1 MTSILQIYL
10 VIPCLLMCFSF
21 SFSNPSKDR
30 SPHSIKVNGVD
41 ATTTDDL
48 FKFVTQNFSPKL
60 KNKASSTKSHHQTSS
75 RSEKEKS
82 KKHHREKRFI
92 WITKEKRIVLPP
104 GTQLVLTPTLGRYE
118 KRFKFSVTLT
128 YKV

>member
-10 VIPCLLMCFSF
+10 VISCLLVCFSF

-48 FKFVTQNFSPKL
+48 FKFVTQNFSPEL

-104 GTQLVLTPTLGRYE
+104 GTQLVLTPTLGRHE
-118 KRFKFSVTLT
+118 I
-128 YKV
+128 

>member
-118 KRFKFSVTLT
+118 KVI
-128 YKV
+128 KVLK

>member
-1 MTSILQIYL
+1 MSSILQIYL
-10 VIPCLLMCFSF
+10 VIPCLLMCFSC

-41 ATTTDDL
+41 ATTTNDL
-48 FKFVTQNFSPKL
+48 FKFVTQTFSPES
-60 KNKASSTKSHHQTSS
+60 KNTASSTKSHKTTS

-104 GTQLVLTPTLGRYE
+104 GTQLVLTPTLGRNE
-118 KRFKFSVTLT
+118 KEIQVLNYFNL
-128 YKV
+128 

>member
-48 FKFVTQNFSPKL
+48 FQFVTQTFSPAL
-60 KNKASSTKSHHQTSS
+60 KNTASAIKSHKPSS
-75 RSEKEKS
+75 KSEKEKD

-118 KRFKFSVTLT
+118 KDSSSQIIWLRDLS
-128 YKV
+128 